1 MDYTTAPGY
10 QLDAD
15 GRRRIV
21 DRDLSNNIP
30 GTSAVA
36 ADQDGPMCELMHVIE
51 DLAKLE
57 GDAEDLT
64 QLGQAIMTLIDA
76 AVATRAPVDA
86 PTVVQSV
93 TVNGVAGSTREIVL
107 STANVPRL
115 VISVDDSPENGNDSG
130 SNISLVVCGDDG
142 KLKFQPIGINRAT
155 GEININTPMTVSVPG
170 LDDDS
175 ALAISSGWV
184 RDLLGQMDWV
194 EVLSSTAL
202 VRPVWATRIEIRA
215 TGPGGGGSNCTSTGS
230 SSPFSG
236 AGGGAG
242 AEVHGIYPVGLGDQ
256 INVLIGEGG
265 APQSLGGDTV
275 VHRANAN
282 GSVDLLLTAG
292 GGQGAFFTAA
302 LISPGGNGGTASGGT
317 IENRNG
323 QPGGDGQNGAL
334 WFPGYGGGPGGGR
347 AGAQGGTDGTSPG
360 SAGGGAYDPTASGN
374 TYLGGR
380 GYQGRVQ
387 YRWLP

>member
-1 MDYTTAPGY
+1 MDYTTAPGF

-36 ADQDGPMCELMHVIE
+36 VDQDGPMCELMHVIE

-64 QLGQAIMTLIDA
+64 QLGQAIMILIGQA
-76 AVATRAPVDA
+76 IETRATVNA
-86 PTVVQSV
+86 PTVLRSL
-93 TVNGVAGSTREIVL
+93 TVNGTAGSTRKIVL
-107 STANVPRL
+107 STADIPRL
-115 VISVDDSPENGNDSG
+115 VISVDDTPENGDDSG

-142 KLKFQPIGINRAT
+142 KFKFKPIGINRAT
-155 GEININTPMTVSVPG
+155 GEVNINTSMTVPAPE

-184 RDLLGQMDWV
+184 RSLLGQMNWV

-202 VRPVWATRIEIRA
+202 LRPAWATRIEIMA
-215 TGPGGGGSNCTSTGS
+215 EGPGGGGSNCTSTGS
-230 SSPFSG
+230 NSPFSG
-236 AGGGAG
+236 AGGGGG
-242 AEVHGIYPVGLGDQ
+242 AFVHGIYPVGLGDQ

-292 GGQGAFFTAA
+292 GGQGAFFTSG
-302 LISPGGNGGTASGGT
+302 LSSPGGNGGTASGGT

-323 QPGGDGQNGAL
+323 QPGGDGQSGTL
-334 WFPGYGGGPGGGR
+334 WFSGYGGGSGGGR
-347 AGAQGGTDGTSPG
+347 AGALGGTDGTSPG
-360 SAGGGAYDPTASGN
+360 SGGGGAYDPTASGK

-380 GYQGRVQ
+380 GCQGRVQ
-387 YRWLP
+387 YRWRP